1 MAVELDRPRRIV
13 LNIAGVS
20 PERIRTHRSAGV
32 VALSIAIRGLLV
44 GAGIGTLLVS
54 SGQPGFASIT
64 VLGILALGAAM
75 FSWDP

>member
-20 PERIRTHRSAGV
+20 SQRIRIRRSAGV

-44 GAGIGTLLVS
+44 GAGIGTLLIS
-54 SGQPGFASIT
+54 SGQPGLASIT
-64 VLGILALGAAM
+64 VLGVLALGAAM
-75 FSWDP
+75 FSWDR